1 MVGNGLKTARSASI
15 IAVSGALYAVF
26 FFLSYLI
33 AVPSFT
39 ILYLPIILLGVFPV
53 WFGLPG
59 LVGSMIGGV
68 IGGLFV
74 ENLGFFAWIELIT
87 ALIIYGLN
95 WILMPPRA
103 VEDGSKWKF
112 GLLLGVYA
120 GTLFAGTSYILWQFT
135 LLGLLPADVALTLL
149 LPTFALNYIIEI
161 VVCPILLKTM
171 STRLNSWG
179 VYAGT
184 FLEWRKTRINSKVSE
199 ENI

>member
-1 MVGNGLKTARSASI
+1 
-15 IAVSGALYAVF
+15 
-26 FFLSYLI
+26 
-33 AVPSFT
+33 
-39 ILYLPIILLGVFPV
+39 
-53 WFGLPG
+53 
-59 LVGSMIGGV
+59 MIGGV

-74 ENLGFFAWIELIT
+74 ENLGFFAWIELVT
-87 ALIIYGLN
+87 TLIIYGLN

-135 LLGLLPADVALTLL
+135 LLGLLPADAALTLL

-184 FLEWRKTRINSKVSE
+184 FLEWRKTRINSKVIE